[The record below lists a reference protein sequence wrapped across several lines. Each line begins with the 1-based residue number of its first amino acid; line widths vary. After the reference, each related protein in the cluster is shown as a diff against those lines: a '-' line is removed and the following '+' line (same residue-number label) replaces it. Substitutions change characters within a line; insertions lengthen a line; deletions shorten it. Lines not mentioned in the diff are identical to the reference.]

1 MSLTDARAA
10 LAEHAS
16 LIDYLV
22 GLAGLGRLVR
32 TCGVAGA
39 GEAAGE
45 ADDFVHALLGLAA
58 LGARVERLAPPAA
71 VSPPGAVPDTLARWL
86 R

>member
-10 LAEHAS
+10 LAEHAA

-22 GLAGLGRLVR
+22 GVAGLGRLVR
-32 TCGVAGA
+32 TFGIDGA
-39 GEAAGE
+39 GEADGE
-45 ADDFVHALLGLAA
+45 ADDFVHVLLGLAA
-58 LGARVERLAPPAA
+58 LGARVERLAPPAPA
-71 VSPPGAVPDTLARWL
+71 SPTGPVADLAARWL